1 MPERFQ
7 AAYGARFEQLK
18 RDGEIGDVDPMVAI
32 EAARQANADVFV
44 RNLPDGYQTQILEG
58 GANLSVGQ
66 RQLLCIARA
75 LLVDP
80 RILILDEATS
90 ALDTESERYVQSA
103 LQNLTR
109 NRTTLV
115 IAHRLSTIVHA
126 DEILVVD
133 CGRVVERG
141 THDGLVERG
150 GQYSQLYQNQF
161 AQH

>member
-1 MPERFQ
+1 
-7 AAYGARFEQLK
+7 
-18 RDGEIGDVDPMVAI
+18 
-32 EAARQANADVFV
+32 
-44 RNLPDGYQTQILEG
+44 
-58 GANLSVGQ
+58 
-66 RQLLCIARA
+66 
-75 LLVDP
+75 
-80 RILILDEATS
+80 LILDEATS